1 MNYNYKIKIVYDLSS
16 TVPCNDRD
24 IIYGFREGIC
34 ENCNSKYCGFCNEQI
49 GKDTTVLPRYFR
61 IRLLQKK
68 QCIICQGN
76 VVYEVRRMIPIQHEL
91 KFRGRLLT
99 IDYSKFRKNEIQR
112 ITNQFEYI
120 KKVNIVIRTQK
131 KTKNKSMI
139 FEALCSRELS
149 LNDLREFV
157 KKVKRVG
164 FSSNSTVSF
173 INIETI
179 PNIYI
184 HQISFE
190 TGILNHGCV
199 QNKSDSDYSSYVI
212 LDKTE
217 SEPKGEVKPKP
228 LEKCNSCG
236 GKGVG
241 LVSENG
247 FCEHCNRTKQ
257 LYSCSVCNKQFST
270 NSGKYMH
277 FKMKHKFV
285 ENENNPLFS
294 QVLES
299 LQAQI
304 SDFEEPIY
312 HTEKQSQ
319 LAQVEEEFVSLLSIP
334 DSEKPIYNIDTSGL
348 CHMGSVEPLTD
359 YLITLFVVMY
369 WKKHRL
375 IVRQFYMVN
384 IVQILRLKYL
394 PH

>member
-1 MNYNYKIKIVYDLSS
+1 MNCDYKIKIVYDLSS
-16 TVPCNDRD
+16 TVPYPYNDRV
-24 IIYGFREGIC
+24 YGFREGIC

-49 GKDTTVLPRYFR
+49 GKDTTLLPRYFR

-68 QCIICQGN
+68 QCIICQGK
-76 VVYEVRRMIPIQHEL
+76 VVYKVKRIEPIQHEL
-91 KFRGRLLT
+91 KFRGRLLN

-112 ITNQFEYI
+112 IMNQFEYI
-120 KKVNIVIRTQK
+120 KKVNTVIRTQK
-131 KTKNKSMI
+131 KTKNESMI

-157 KKVKRVG
+157 KKVKKVG

-199 QNKSDSDYSSYVI
+199 QSKSDSDYSSYVI
-212 LDKTE
+212 LDRTE
-217 SEPKGEVKPKP
+217 SKPKA

-270 NSGKYMH
+270 NSGKDMH
-277 FKMKHKFV
+277 FKMKHIQT
-285 ENENNPLFS
+285 ENSPLFS

-299 LQAQI
+299 SI
-304 SDFEEPIY
+304 PNVKEPIY
-312 HTEKQSQ
+312 HIEKQSQ
-319 LAQVEEEFVSLLSIP
+319 IAQIEEEFVSLLSIP
-334 DSEKPIYNIDTSGL
+334 DSEEPIYMIDTSGL
-348 CHMGSVEPLTD
+348 CQMGTIEPLTE
-359 YLITLFVVMY
+359 YLITLFIVMY

-375 IVRQFYMVN
+375 MVRPFYMVN
-384 IVQILRLKYL
+384 IVQILCLKYL

>member
-1 MNYNYKIKIVYDLSS
+1 MNCNYKIKIVYDLSS
-16 TVPCNDRD
+16 TVPFNDRD
-24 IIYGFREGIC
+24 IIYGREGIC

-49 GKDTTVLPRYFR
+49 GKDTTVLPRYFSR
-61 IRLLQKK
+61 IRLLQKT

-76 VVYEVRRMIPIQHEL
+76 VVYKVMRIDPIQHEL

-157 KKVKRVG
+157 KKVKKVG

-190 TGILNHGCV
+190 TGILNHGCI
-199 QNKSDSDYSSYVI
+199 QNKIDSDYSSYVI
-212 LDKTE
+212 LDRTE
-217 SEPKGEVKPKP
+217 SEPKGEPKPKA

-270 NSGKYMH
+270 NSGKDMH

-285 ENENNPLFS
+285 QTENSPLFS

-299 LQAQI
+299 SI
-304 SDFEEPIY
+304 PNVKEPIY

-319 LAQVEEEFVSLLSIP
+319 IAQIEEEFVSLLSIP
-334 DSEKPIYNIDTSGL
+334 DSEEPIYMIDTSGL
-348 CHMGSVEPLTD
+348 CQMGTIEPLTE

-375 IVRQFYMVN
+375 MVRQFYMVN
-384 IVQILRLKYL
+384 IVQILCLKYL